1 MYLLFQFI
9 LAIIIYVSIVMAAY
23 YATEVYQLPRWLRF
37 PPFHCRKCLT
47 FWSNIA
53 TALIIGLSFGLYW
66 YMGLLII
73 LGILT
78 AIAMQVEEKN
88 KTVKIDDLK

>member
-1 MYLLFQFI
+1 MLLEFI
-9 LAIIIYVSIVMAAY
+9 LSGIIYIAVVMAAY
-23 YATEVYQLPRWLRF
+23 YATEVYVLPKWLRF

-53 TALIIGLSFGLYW
+53 AALIIGLSFKLYW
-66 YMGLLII
+66 FMIALII

-78 AIAMQVEEKN
+78 AIAMHYEQKD
-88 KTVKIDDLK
+88 KTIKV

>member
-1 MYLLFQFI
+1 MLVEFI
-9 LAIIIYVSIVMAAY
+9 LAIFIYIAVVMAAY
-23 YATEVYQLPRWLRF
+23 YATEVYVLPKWLRF

-47 FWSNIA
+47 FWSNISA
-53 TALIIGLSFGLYW
+53 ALIIGLSFGLYW

-78 AIAMQVEEKN
+78 AIAMHIDQKQ
-88 KTVKIDDLK
+88 KTIKI